1 MKIIRLGT
9 SWAKIISKILLFEIG
24 KAKLFLQ
31 KKFLKFAF
39 AACSMSCT
47 NAEIS
52 RWYPNFLRL
61 CAFSFVFVNKQD
73 FPFMRTREENS
84 ILIKEMAISIK
95 LFISNATHRK
105 SYKKQKINTFYIMAR
120 QQKETVLVDI
130 NFFMQERLCDLSS
143 VFSRSF
149 SLSQVYY
156 RYVINTWVTYL
167 H

>member
-1 MKIIRLGT
+1 M
-9 SWAKIISKILLFEIG
+9 E
-24 KAKLFLQ
+24 
-31 KKFLKFAF
+31 KKSFSYKEF

-61 CAFSFVFVNKQD
+61 CAFSFVLVNKQD
-73 FPFMRTREENS
+73 FPFMRTWEENS

-105 SYKKQKINTFYIMAR
+105 SYKKQKINTFYVMVR
-120 QQKETVLVDI
+120 QQKEAVLVDI
-130 NFFMQERLCDLSS
+130 NLFMQERLCDLSS

-149 SLSQVYY
+149 SFSQVYF
-156 RYVINTWVTYL
+156 RYILIINSVIRPFMLTRFLKNYTTNFDETL
-167 H
+167 HTL

>member
-61 CAFSFVFVNKQD
+61 CAFSFVLVNKQD
-73 FPFMRTREENS
+73 FPFMRTWEENS

-105 SYKKQKINTFYIMAR
+105 SYKKQKINTSYIMVR
-120 QQKETVLVDI
+120 QQKEAVLVDI
-130 NFFMQERLCDLSS
+130 NFLHAGKALWSFLSIFK
-143 VFSRSF
+143 VFFFKSGV
-149 SLSQVYY
+149 L
-156 RYVINTWVTYL
+156 
-167 H
+167 